1 MILYTVYKR
10 DWECPEQI
18 FHTMNKE
25 KAEQFVNLNNQY
37 ITDNM
42 DKFFIDSID
51 LDTVEQKADEFLSK
65 SRIKRKNLINIEN
78 NKQMFVRSYIECLNE
93 GENENFAE
101 IFDYYDGKWNN
112 AIVTLITDIN
122 IIPDLKDIEVRNEI
136 NRLVDEEIKF
146 QKELLENDLR
156 NIEVQDEIDKLMD
169 EEIKF
174 QNELLE
180 NE

>member
-1 MILYTVYKR
+1 MILYTVYQN

-51 LDTVEQKADEFLSK
+51 LDTVEQKADEILSK
-65 SRIKRKNLINIEN
+65 HGIRRKTLIDIEN
-78 NKQMFVRSYIECLNE
+78 NKQALVGSYIKYLNIE
-93 GENENFAE
+93 ENENFAE
-101 IFDYYDGKWNN
+101 IFDYCDGKWNK

-122 IIPDLKDIEVRNEI
+122 TIPDLRDLKVQNEI
-136 NRLVDEEIKF
+136 N
-146 QKELLENDLR
+146 
-156 NIEVQDEIDKLMD
+156 KLIN

-180 NE
+180 RDIEVQDEIDELMDEEIKFHNELLENE